1 MDKILQLPSTELTID
16 YSRKMAIVSFIGDI
30 RFDDYK
36 EALLSAAELV
46 RSQGVENIIM
56 DRTKIEKL
64 DAECRVW
71 VKNEYLKI
79 HIKPLIPKLNKVA
92 VVDSTSIVGQ
102 IYGKAIYKTLSI
114 VYPSLT
120 FKFFSKMDKAINW
133 FEPSVVTERK
143 LVTQEKKVNN
153 EPLVVGDRVHSNR
166 KPVQMPGTKA
176 SKREIIVKNEVRTY
190 KSDTSDQN
198 ASGKAKTS
206 LFDKIFN
213 VLFPKFD

>member
-16 YSRKMAIVSFIGDI
+16 YSRKMAKIAFIGDI

-36 EALLSAAELV
+36 EVLLSAAELV

-56 DRTKIEKL
+56 DRTQIEKL

-71 VKNEYLKI
+71 VKNEYLKV

-92 VVDSTSIVGQ
+92 VVDSASIVGQ

-120 FKFFSKMDKAINW
+120 FKFFSKLDKAINW
-133 FEPSVVTERK
+133 FEPGIVTERK
-143 LVTQEKKVNN
+143 LVTQEKIVNN
-153 EPLVVGDRVHSNR
+153 GSLVVGDRDHSNS
-166 KPVQMPGTKA
+166 KPVQNPGSEV
-176 SKREIIVKNEVRTY
+176 SKRNIIAASEK
-190 KSDTSDQN
+190 KSRKAVVAEKQISE
-198 ASGKAKTS
+198 KAKTS

-213 VLFPKFD
+213 ALFPKFD

>member
-1 MDKILQLPSTELTID
+1 MDKILRLPSTELTID
-16 YSRKMAIVSFIGDI
+16 YSRKMAKISFIGDI

-56 DRTKIEKL
+56 DRTRIEKL

-71 VKNEYLKI
+71 VKNEYLKV

-92 VVDSTSIVGQ
+92 VVDSASIVGQ
-102 IYGKAIYKTLSI
+102 IYGKAIYKTLSL

-120 FKFFSKMDKAINW
+120 FKFFSKLDKAINW
-133 FEPSVVTERK
+133 FEPGMVTERK

-153 EPLVVGDRVHSNR
+153 GSLVVGDRVHSNR
-166 KPVQMPGTKA
+166 KPVQTPGSEVNKRNIIAANEKKSQKA
-176 SKREIIVKNEVRTY
+176 VVAEKQISE
-190 KSDTSDQN
+190 
-198 ASGKAKTS
+198 KAKTS

-213 VLFPKFD
+213 ALFPKFD

>member
-16 YSRKMAIVSFIGDI
+16 YSRKMAIVGFIGDI
-30 RFDDYK
+30 NFEDYK
-36 EALLSAAELV
+36 ETLLSAAELV

-56 DRTKIEKL
+56 DRTRIEKL

-71 VKNEYLKI
+71 VKNEYLKV

-102 IYGKAIYKTLSI
+102 LYGKAIYKSLSI

-120 FKFFSKMDKAINW
+120 FKFFSKMDKAIGW
-133 FEPSVVTERK
+133 FSPSEAHTGKAANQAKNIKEPVIVGERV
-143 LVTQEKKVNN
+143 L
-153 EPLVVGDRVHSNR
+153 SNR
-166 KPVQMPGTKA
+166 KTVRKSVSSA
-176 SKREIIVKNEVRTY
+176 AEKRTISSTREGQNRAKTETNNKVE
-190 KSDTSDQN
+190 KS
-198 ASGKAKTS
+198 KTS

-213 VLFPKFD
+213 ALFSK